1 MRLVVEF
8 FFLYNWALRY
18 WDLRE
23 SKKSIKSSP
32 DFREIVVVLKEGAT
46 PEIDVSYFRM
56 AIYFDFVSYVFS
68 VLPWEITLFG
78 NCMLEVL
85 LVTLAEKR
93 S

>member
-1 MRLVVEF
+1 
-8 FFLYNWALRY
+8 
-18 WDLRE
+18 LRE

-68 VLPWEITLFG
+68 VLP
-78 NCMLEVL
+78 
-85 LVTLAEKR
+85 
-93 S
+93 